1 MPEDTKPKKIY
12 DELIFGEDGGYPLLV
27 LNCKRDRCW
36 LNGFAVKEWRTGVL
50 DYAEVSAAVLQHQ
63 FQHMGDMLGKVFRG
77 LQ

>member
-12 DELIFGEDGGYPLLV
+12 DELIFGEVGGYPLLV

-36 LNGFAVKEWRTGVL
+36 LNGLAVKEWRTGGL

-63 FQHMGDMLGKVFRG
+63 FQHMGDMFGKVFRG